1 MQFKARFSE
10 IKKYTLCLGNIS
22 VNFSHYKMQKKK
34 KKRKKKTGSNWCVYN
49 FPVDYRAFDTS
60 QIIDIHKYLT
70 KKVDIK

>member
-1 MQFKARFSE
+1 MDIPFKKTVER
-10 IKKYTLCLGNIS
+10 K
-22 VNFSHYKMQKKK
+22 VNEWNWNKIRIRQKKK